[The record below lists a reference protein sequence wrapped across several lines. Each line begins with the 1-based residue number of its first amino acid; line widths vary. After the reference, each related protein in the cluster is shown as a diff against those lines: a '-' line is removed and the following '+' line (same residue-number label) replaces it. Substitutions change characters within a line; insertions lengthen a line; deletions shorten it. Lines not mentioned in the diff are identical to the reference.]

1 MSAAGKIARHD
12 VPTKTD
18 DARLR
23 KIIYRMLY
31 DDKLDDA
38 EQCLL
43 GITSPKIRK
52 EINYILGMLRLDYCT
67 DEMWNKVIKL
77 IECAES
83 VTMKKIILLGNMM
96 HYIGFLANCMA
107 QNMAEAEDNVPLA
120 VSLFEGLK
128 VWVKDFVALAKN
140 LNADNPGVKF
150 LEDSLEYHLTLL
162 EKAKT
167 KK

>member
-1 MSAAGKIARHD
+1 MSKAGKIARHD

-23 KIIYRMLY
+23 KIIYHMLY

-38 EQCLL
+38 KQCLL
-43 GITSPKIRK
+43 GITSLKIHK
-52 EINYILGMLRLDYCT
+52 EINCILGMLRLDYCT
-67 DEMWNKVIKL
+67 HEMWKKVKKL

-96 HYIGFLANCMA
+96 PYIGFLANCMA
-107 QNMAEAEDNVPLA
+107 QNMAEAEDNLPNA
-120 VSLFEGLK
+120 VLLLK
-128 VWVKDFVALAKN
+128 EVEVWVKDFVALTKN
-140 LNADNPGVKF
+140 LNVNNPGVKF
-150 LEDSLEYHLTLL
+150 LEDSLAYHLEKL

-167 KK
+167 EK